1 MKAVDYN
8 QESTYWI
15 LSDMNAK
22 LIITIYHTSNKHVE
36 PVWNLNFTSVY
47 LQGKVHEQLNMKHF
61 LTMHSY

>member
-22 LIITIYHTSNKHVE
+22 LIITIYHTSNKEPNYVE
-36 PVWNLNFTSVY
+36 PKLNFSILT
-47 LQGKVHEQLNMKHF
+47 GK
-61 LTMHSY
+61 SS